1 MGVAEVLGG
10 LLGKESMARQFFVWN
25 IAGAIVNAGLEP
37 YLTALSSD
45 VNANNP
51 LKPLSPNDLADMVV
65 RGVMEHAEAAL
76 TAAKSGVNG
85 TDFNLLVA
93 NTGEPPSALDML
105 QLMRRGKVTR
115 DDVVKAVKQ
124 SRIKNEWIDTILEL
138 GLEVPTPSD
147 ILDATLQGQID
158 RDGGRALYEKL
169 GGDPEYFQLMFDT
182 KGSAPTPNEAAQMAN
197 RGIIPWEGRG
207 AGVVSFEQAFLEGP
221 WRDKW
226 LPAWRKSAEYF
237 PPPRTITAMYNSG
250 ALNRADAADLLSR
263 QGLSPALVAA
273 YLSDAAQ
280 SKTGKFKELAAGTIG
295 TLYQDQAISDDEAK
309 SMLMK
314 LKYDATEADFILL
327 TWQIQRE
334 QKFRDTAINTVHT
347 QYTNHKITR
356 DKASALLDQFRLPS
370 NQRDYLLALWD
381 QEQTAKVTL
390 LTAAEIKKAVTKLG
404 ADPQWA
410 LDRLIQRGYSEED
423 AQIYMDL

>member
-25 IAGAIVNAGLEP
+25 VAGAIVNAGLEP

-51 LKPLSPNDLADMVV
+51 LKPLSPSDLADMVV

-85 TDFNLLVA
+85 ADFNLLVT

-105 QLMRRGKVTR
+105 QLMRRGKVSR
-115 DDVVKAVKQ
+115 DDVIKAVKQ
-124 SRIKNEWIDTILEL
+124 SRIKNEWVDTILEL
-138 GLEVPTPSD
+138 GVEVPTPAD
-147 ILDATLQGQID
+147 ILRATLQGQID
-158 RDGGRALYEKL
+158 HEGGRALYQKL
-169 GGDPEYFQLMFDT
+169 GGDLEYFQLMFDT
-182 KGSAPTPNEAAQMAN
+182 EGSAPTPNEAAQMAN
-197 RGIIPWEGRG
+197 RGIIPWEGTG
-207 AGVVSFEQAFLEGP
+207 PESISFEQAFLEGP

-226 LPAWRKSAEYF
+226 LTPFRKSAEYF

-250 ALNRADAADLLSR
+250 ALNRTDAADLLSR

-280 SKTGKFKELAAGTIG
+280 SKTNKFKELAAGTIG
-295 TLYQDQAISDDEAK
+295 TLYQDQAISDADAK

-314 LKYDATEADFILL
+314 LKYDGTEADFIIL
-327 TWQIQRE
+327 TWQLQRE
-334 QKFRDTAINTVHT
+334 QKFRDTAISTTHT

-356 DKASALLDQFRLPS
+356 DKASSLLDQFHVPS
-370 NQRDYLLALWD
+370 NQRDYLLSVWD

-390 LTAAEIKKAVTKLG
+390 LTAAEIKKAVTKLNF
-404 ADPQWA
+404 DLQWA
-410 LDRLIQRGYSEED
+410 IDRLIQRGYTEED
-423 AQIYMDL
+423 AQIYMAI

>member
-1 MGVAEVLGG
+1 MGVQDVLGG

-25 IAGAIVNAGLEP
+25 VAGAIVNAGLEP

-65 RGVMEHAEAAL
+65 RGVIEHAEAAL

-85 TDFNLLVA
+85 TDFNLLVQ

-105 QLMRRGKVTR
+105 QLMRRGKVAR
-115 DDVVKAVKQ
+115 DDVVRAIKQ
-124 SRIKNEWIDTILEL
+124 SRIKDEWVDTILEL
-138 GLEVPTPSD
+138 GLEVPTPAD
-147 ILDATLQGQID
+147 ILRATLQGQID

-169 GGDPEYFQLMFDT
+169 GGDPEYFQLMFNT
-182 KGSAPTPNEAAQMAN
+182 EGSAPTPDQAATMAN
-197 RGIIPWEGRG
+197 RGIIPWEGTG
-207 AGVVSFEQAFLEGP
+207 PDSISFHQAFLEGP

-226 LPAWRKSAEYF
+226 LEPYRKSAEYF
-237 PPPRTITAMYNSG
+237 PPPRTVTAMYNSG
-250 ALNRADAADLLSR
+250 ALNKTDAADLLSR

-280 SKTGKFKELAAGTIG
+280 SKTKNFKELAAGTIG
-295 TLYQDQAISDDEAK
+295 TLYQDQAISDSEAK
-309 SMLMK
+309 SMLIK
-314 LKYDATEADFILL
+314 LKYDGTEADFIIL
-327 TWQIQRE
+327 TWQLQRE
-334 QKFRDTAINTVHT
+334 QKFRETAIGTAHT
-347 QYTNHKITR
+347 QYVNHKITR
-356 DKASALLDQFRLPS
+356 DKASSLLDQFHVPS

-381 QEQTAKVTL
+381 QELSAKVTL
-390 LTAAEIKKAVTKLG
+390 LTAAEIKKAVTKLN

-410 LDRLIQRGYSEED
+410 IDRLLQRGYSQED
-423 AQIYMDL
+423 AEIYMAI